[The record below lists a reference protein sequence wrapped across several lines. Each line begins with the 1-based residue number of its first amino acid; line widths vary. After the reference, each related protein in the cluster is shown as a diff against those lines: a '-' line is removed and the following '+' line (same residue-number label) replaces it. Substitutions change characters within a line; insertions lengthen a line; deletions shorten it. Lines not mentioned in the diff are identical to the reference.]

1 MPDARI
7 RRRSAGWFL
16 LAVIYY
22 LVAAAAFHGYFAKW
36 TFRDDTP
43 QFALPT
49 MLEGTSDRPF
59 VYRRLLPAIA
69 NEVDRATPETLRERA
84 IDWLFAEGRAHGP
97 IAWFYPKASD
107 ARNPKYALRY
117 YMVFYMSFA
126 ALLLAMFAMRAVCLA
141 LKSGPAS
148 STLAPMVIA
157 AASPLVLTEGGYF
170 YDFPELLFMAL
181 AVWMAITGR
190 PLWLLA
196 VTVVA
201 TFNKESFLFFTLT
214 LYPFLRTS
222 FSPPKALT
230 LQACMLA
237 FAGSVNML
245 IKLRYADNTGGIVEY
260 HLLDNLPFF
269 AHAKSYLRF
278 EYNYGVVTT
287 KGFNVIVLAIAVL
300 LLRAGWSVLPGAVRR
315 HVWIALVVNVPL
327 FLLFGFQDELRNL
340 SMLSIGVLMI
350 VSVNISI
357 WLNQRGAVADV
368 RQQVGG
374 AAPCSLSTMSA
385 ESGLDSPVARGQFP
399 ARGAEGGGEEA
410 FRSPGT

>member
-1 MPDARI
+1 MPDAPI

-16 LAVIYY
+16 LAVIFY

-36 TFRDDTP
+36 KFRDETP
-43 QFALPT
+43 QFALPA
-49 MLEGTSDRPF
+49 MLDGTSDRPF

-69 NEVDRATPETLRERA
+69 NEVERVTPETLRARA
-84 IDWLFAEGRAHGP
+84 IDWLFADGRVHGP
-97 IAWFYPKASD
+97 IAWFYPNAWD

-117 YMVFYMSFA
+117 YLVFYMCFA
-126 ALLLAMFAMRAVCLA
+126 ALFLAMFAMRAVCLA
-141 LKSGPAS
+141 LNSDPVS
-148 STLAPMVIA
+148 STLAPMVVA

-190 PLWLLA
+190 ALWLLA

-214 LYPFLRTS
+214 LYPFLRAS
-222 FSPPKALT
+222 FSAPKAWT
-230 LQACMLA
+230 IQASMLA
-237 FAGSVNML
+237 FAGGVNML
-245 IKLRYADNTGGIVEY
+245 IKLRYAHNGGGMVEY
-260 HLLDNLPFF
+260 HLLDNLAFL

-287 KGFNVIVLAIAVL
+287 KGFNLIVFAIAVL
-300 LLRAGWSVLPGAVRR
+300 LLRAGWSALPDAVRR

-357 WLNQRGAVADV
+357 WLNQRGTVADV
-368 RQQVGG
+368 REQIGV
-374 AAPCSLSTMSA
+374 AAPSSSSTMSA
-385 ESGLDSPVARGQFP
+385 GSGINSPVRRGQYP
-399 ARGAEGGGEEA
+399 ARRREGGGE
-410 FRSPGT
+410 